1 MRSTTA
7 AWHRIASV
15 AILLQIALTGAS
27 VAQVQPLFKCQTGT
41 TVTYQ
46 QTPCVSAAPRRVVTA
61 EQLNA
66 ERRSRDRDREPAA
79 SATGL
84 SARSVATT
92 PPPAAVAASP
102 LPSSTARF
110 RCDGRRRCAQM
121 TSCEE
126 AKFFLAYCPGVEMD
140 GDHDGIPC
148 EQQWC
153 H

>member
-1 MRSTTA
+1 MSSTTA
-7 AWHRIASV
+7 AWCRVARV

-27 VAQVQPLFKCQTGT
+27 AAQAQPLFKCQTGT

-46 QTPCVSAAPRRVVTA
+46 QTPCPSAAPRRAVTA

-66 ERRSRDRDREPAA
+66 ERRSRDREPAA

-84 SARSVATT
+84 SARSIVVT

-102 LPSSTARF
+102 LPSGAARF
-110 RCDGRRRCAQM
+110 RCDGRRRCSQM

-126 AKFFLAYCPGVEMD
+126 AKFFLAHCPGVEMD
-140 GDHDGIPC
+140 GEHDGIPC

>member
-1 MRSTTA
+1 MSSTTA
-7 AWHRIASV
+7 AWHRVARV

-27 VAQVQPLFKCQTGT
+27 AAQAQPLFKCQTGT

-46 QTPCVSAAPRRVVTA
+46 QTPCVSTAPRKVVTA

-66 ERRSRDRDREPAA
+66 ERRSREPA
-79 SATGL
+79 TGGPGAN
-84 SARSVATT
+84 ARPVAAI

-102 LPSSTARF
+102 LPSGAARF
-110 RCDGRRRCAQM
+110 RCDGRRRCSQM

-126 AKFFLAYCPGVEMD
+126 AKFFLAHCPGVEMD